1 MLLKSRSR
9 SAFSPSCWAG
19 LPKPTAAEGTRG
31 SPPWRTAGCRLRR
44 PRRPRPR
51 PRPCRASP
59 ARQNRR
65 NMPPPAP
72 SKGQGRVRTPPAS
85 RATSAATW
93 TPPEREGSRG
103 GRGPRA
109 GRQDSEG
116 HAVGPVWAVPYS
128 SVPFR
133 SGPGRNWPGRAGPS
147 AASPRRR
154 RAIEGRSGRHS
165 SSASRDLERT
175 RNVVNRRAVGGAC
188 AEGRR
193 CRSCCGLLLL
203 VRLLRAV
210 SDLCGL

>member
-1 MLLKSRSR
+1 MSRS
-9 SAFSPSCWAG
+9 
-19 LPKPTAAEGTRG
+19 
-31 SPPWRTAGCRLRR
+31 PPGRR
-44 PRRPRPR
+44 R
-51 PRPCRASP
+51 RASP

-65 NMPPPAP
+65 KMPPPAP
-72 SKGQGRVRTPPAS
+72 SKGQGRVRTPLVS
-85 RATSAATW
+85 RATSAANR
-93 TPPEREGSRG
+93 TPPEREGSREDG
-103 GRGPRA
+103 GRGLGGKTRRDTPA
-109 GRQDSEG
+109 GRF
-116 HAVGPVWAVPYS
+116 GPS
-128 SVPFR
+128 HSVSGR
-133 SGPGRNWPGRAGPS
+133 TGPGRAETGRSETGRAGPS